1 MNFALALAHNRVPGV
16 KVDLADWQEIS
27 KTDPMEL
34 ARAILE
40 QDPSEQTKSA
50 IEKMLAA
57 KDLQLELA
65 QNAKAGPPQV
75 PSLIAGLSLGSPE
88 FQRR

>member
-1 MNFALALAHNRVPGV
+1 
-16 KVDLADWQEIS
+16 
-27 KTDPMEL
+27 MEL
-34 ARAILE
+34 ARGILE
-40 QDPSEQTKSA
+40 QDPSEQTKAA
-50 IEKMLAA
+50 IEKMLTA

-65 QNAKAGPPQV
+65 RNAQAGPPQI

>member
-1 MNFALALAHNRVPGV
+1 
-16 KVDLADWQEIS
+16 
-27 KTDPMEL
+27 MEL
-34 ARAILE
+34 ARTILE
-40 QDPSEQTKSA
+40 QDPSEQTKAA

>member
-1 MNFALALAHNRVPGV
+1 M
-16 KVDLADWQEIS
+16 EI
-27 KTDPMEL
+27 
-34 ARAILE
+34 ARTILE
-40 QDPSEQTKSA
+40 QDPSEQTRSA
-50 IEKMLAA
+50 IEKMLSA